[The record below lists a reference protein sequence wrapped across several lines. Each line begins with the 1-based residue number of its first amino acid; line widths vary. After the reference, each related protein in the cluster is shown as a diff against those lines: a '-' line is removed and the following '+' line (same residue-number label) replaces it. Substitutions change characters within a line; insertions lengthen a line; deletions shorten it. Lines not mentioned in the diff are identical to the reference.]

1 MVILRICIKY
11 GKIYIYQFVLG
22 GRAMNKLFLI
32 DGAAGT
38 GKSDLVNFVKTYLNN
53 YDINIVSKHTTR
65 EPRIKEEAKETDLS
79 FVSQQQFKEWKSE
92 LGEQCYTYP
101 YGGSQYGFSKSVLID
116 SVTKHEFTFVIV
128 RNKALIDRIQ
138 EELKEMAYVLHI
150 FIYTDE
156 GLAAKRLK
164 KEGFD
169 NQAISF
175 RLKRNEM
182 VWMDYVNTSDDN
194 IITIINNSNK
204 EDFHKKILHL
214 IKKYSQKNESTDI
227 LYISPTI
234 KCELIVP
241 LIGYKE
247 KLQRQLKRYPYEKNV
262 FLMMKFRDNNIEFYR
277 FIKRELG
284 RRGLNCVR
292 ADEAEWNLTN
302 DVYNPL
308 AVLCCC
314 KYGIAL
320 FDEPEKGAQYNPNVA
335 YELGMMHYQRKDC
348 LILRHSSLSEVPFD
362 LIKNL
367 YVTYSEKYEFESIM
381 DRWLTSLEL

>member
-1 MVILRICIKY
+1 
-11 GKIYIYQFVLG
+11 
-22 GRAMNKLFLI
+22 MNKLFLI

-38 GKSDLVNFVKTYLNN
+38 GKSDLINFVKTYLNN
-53 YDINIVSKHTTR
+53 YDINVISKFTTR

-79 FVSQQQFKEWKSE
+79 FISEKQFKEWE
-92 LGEQCYTYP
+92 VENQGQCYTYP
-101 YGGSQYGFSKSVLID
+101 YGEGKYGFSKSVLIE
-116 SVTKHEFTFVIV
+116 SVTKHEFTFVII

-138 EELKEMAYVLHI
+138 EELKEITQVLHI

-156 GLAAKRLK
+156 GLATKRLR

-169 NQAISF
+169 RQAINF

-182 VWMDYVNTSDDN
+182 VWPDYVDTPDDN
-194 IITIINNSNK
+194 IITIINNSSK

-214 IKKYSQKNESTDI
+214 IKRYSKKNERTDI
-227 LYISPTI
+227 LYINPNT
-234 KCELIVP
+234 KCELIAP
-241 LIGYKE
+241 LIGYKD
-247 KLQRQLKRYPYEKNV
+247 KLQRQLERFPYQKNV
-262 FLMMKFRDNNIEFYR
+262 FLMMKFRDNNLEFYKY
-277 FIKRELG
+277 IKRELG
-284 RRGLNCVR
+284 YRGLNCVR

-320 FDEPEKGAQYNPNVA
+320 FDEPEENAQYNPNVA

-348 LILRHSSLSEVPFD
+348 LIMRHSSLSTLPFD

-367 YVTYSEKYEFESIM
+367 YVTYSEKFQFEAIM
-381 DRWLTSLEL
+381 DKWLTSLEI